1 MMEKNASAINFTYTK
16 LLKRLAPGAL
26 AVAACL
32 LLLSLAGLTNQ
43 HEWAVGWLRR
53 RYEEIDPLPFTLWMG
68 LERGGVL
75 IALSALAALME
86 RIRRGAPPAEQEQKQ
101 EKEETDSSE
110 LPKTVQMLISGVSS
124 LAAVHFL
131 LVYAVQIAV
140 LVLLKLLGAG
150 AGTSAAVAV
159 CAGAAFLCR
168 KKNQK
173 KGGYLWMR
181 AVQGAVGSVYIGFAF
196 AHWGMSS
203 WRTALW
209 TTAALYA
216 ASILMLAA
224 VFTLITAGLQIREIS
239 KVALKHWKW
248 AAGVAAATAL
258 WLWIGGSLEWT
269 LEWTVGWLNGRYMER
284 SAWSFCWR
292 IAAERVALSVLLV
305 IAISPFESKL
315 EALLPDAKE
324 NKKKKKK
331 ESGSKPTPEEMD
343 KAFKSALNHFFMM
356 AAVAPVGE
364 TIALQALII
373 LPLNALGADIGT
385 QTAVSALLFALM
397 HWRESPSKGIAAGL
411 PGGVYFG
418 FGFAFWHPQ
427 SLWTALWVTALSHA
441 LSNLLS
447 VLASIP
453 IIAFKARREM
463 RKKKKSEE
471 NDDADETDETDDA

>member
-1 MMEKNASAINFTYTK
+1 MTEKNASAINFTYTK
-16 LLKRLAPGAL
+16 LLKRIAPGAL
-26 AVAACL
+26 AIAACL
-32 LLLSLAGLTNQ
+32 LLLSLAGLTDQ

-53 RYEEIDPLPFTLWMG
+53 RYDALEPLPFTLWMA

-75 IALSALAALME
+75 MALSVLGALMG
-86 RIRRGAPPAEQEQKQ
+86 RIRRGAPPAEQKKRNLLQKF
-101 EKEETDSSE
+101 
-110 LPKTVQMLISGVSS
+110 MGVFPSFF
-124 LAAVHFL
+124 AVHSL
-131 LVYAVQIAV
+131 MLYAVQIAV

-168 KKNQK
+168 KKYQK

-196 AHWGMSS
+196 AHWAASS

-258 WLWIGGSLEWT
+258 WLWVGGSLEWT

-418 FGFAFWHPQ
+418 FAFAFWHPQ

-447 VLASIP
+447 VLVSIP

-471 NDDADETDETDDA
+471 NDDANKTDETDNA